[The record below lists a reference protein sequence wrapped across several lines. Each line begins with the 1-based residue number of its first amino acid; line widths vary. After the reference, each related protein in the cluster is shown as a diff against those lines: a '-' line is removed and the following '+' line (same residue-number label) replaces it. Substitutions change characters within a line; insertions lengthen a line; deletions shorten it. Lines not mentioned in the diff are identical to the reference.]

1 MLCAAY
7 AIARQQRLRYTER
20 EIPKAMEFA
29 ITAKS
34 HLPSDRNW
42 LMTPGAARRQ
52 EFFVFTAP
60 RITCAAGREVN
71 E

>member
-1 MLCAAY
+1 LLCAAL
-7 AIARQQRLRYTER
+7 AIARQLTLRYTER

-29 ITAKS
+29 ITAES
-34 HLPSDRNW
+34 HLKSDRNW

-52 EFFVFTAP
+52 EFFVLTP
-60 RITCAAGREVN
+60 QLIDRAAAHEVS